1 LYYSVKYLHRHPA
14 ETDLDFDRLSELV
27 YIGQMLDKREEEL
40 AMITARAL
48 GAK

>member
-1 LYYSVKYLHRHPA
+1 MYYSVKYLHRHPVELELDNARLA
-14 ETDLDFDRLSELV
+14 ELIW
-27 YIGQMLDKREEEL
+27 IGDMLDKREEEL

>member
-1 LYYSVKYLHRHPA
+1 VKYLHRHPIELDIDNTRLA
-14 ETDLDFDRLSELV
+14 ELIWV
-27 YIGQMLDKREEEL
+27 GNMLDKREEEL